1 MYFVLDKNGL
11 LTCENKIIVFY
22 RNKFNIIEKN
32 QLGDGMEFI
41 KILNRENFLF
51 KNLNKNFF
59 HYGISIFQDF
69 DEFKGKHITYLY
81 KFPKNDIDDFNI
93 LLESYGLK
101 TFVKLE
107 NNFVTYENKI
117 NFEKIENYIYDAI
130 HKKEINNIFS
140 FIYGLIWVYGD
151 IEIINNS
158 INGIKI
164 NLYLRGNLLGKETL
178 FNDIFDFL
186 IKNGINIKFS
196 YIKKN
201 IGNDLQ
207 IIIND
212 WEILEVFKNYLST
225 IDIYHNQK
233 KTYLLNFEK
242 NILNFMQ
249 KNNFVCEISDFN
261 KKNFTTKIG
270 NKNNLNDILK

>member
-1 MYFVLDKNGL
+1 MYFVLDKNWL

-32 QLGDGMEFI
+32 QLWDWMEFI

-59 HYGISIFQDF
+59 HYWISIFQDF
-69 DEFKGKHITYLY
+69 DEFKWKHITYLY

-93 LLESYGLK
+93 LLESYWLK

-140 FIYGLIWVYGD
+140 FIYWLIWVYWD

-158 INGIKI
+158 INWIKI
-164 NLYLRGNLLGKETL
+164 NLYLRWNLLWKETL

-186 IKNGINIKFS
+186 IKNWINIKFS

-201 IGNDLQ
+201 IWNDLQ

-261 KKNFTTKIG
+261 KKNFTTKIW